1 MRPAAKA
8 PRDVHAGRAGPE
20 KRPQHIIF
28 PPSAGLLQRRP
39 AAMAA
44 DGATF
49 ASRPRRAPCIVG
61 SFEFPG
67 QNCLA
72 FLALATTSLSLSRVV
87 SARCVGTA
95 PAAEETTANEVVAS
109 ICCTYA
115 LAARACARL
124 SGRARASVLD
134 SAEASEDGV
143 HVRPERVAIASACDR
158 RRGCPAPTLY
168 NLPPTAHTH
177 THTHTHALTLTLCGC
192 LLWRGWCC
200 ELPLQCDSI
209 NG

>member
-95 PAAEETTANEVVAS
+95 PPAEETTANEVVAS

-177 THTHTHALTLTLCGC
+177 THM
-192 LLWRGWCC
+192 R
-200 ELPLQCDSI
+200 
-209 NG
+209 